1 MSPEMSAPKCFCS
14 GLLFGTHLLYNTL
27 LSPSPLHP
35 CSEKTMHHKLRCCRA
50 LLFCV
55 ALLASGTMLQAQGSA
70 QPHSSEV
77 TAEVP
82 ALKAFHT
89 VIYEIWHGAWP
100 KKDTEQLAA
109 LLPKVEAGVKSVAEA
124 ELPGILRERKAAWK
138 ENVLALQAI
147 AADYRDAVED
157 QDQQALLDVAEKLH
171 SQYERLVRVIRPPL
185 KELEEFHAVL
195 YVLYHYYM
203 PGDSLEQ
210 MKSSAASL
218 KEKMV
223 LLDKAVLPER
233 LKSKD
238 PAFSA
243 ARQKLSTSV
252 DALVSTAVSN
262 DMKSI
267 KSAVGMVHADYQTM
281 EKVFE

>member
-1 MSPEMSAPKCFCS
+1 
-14 GLLFGTHLLYNTL
+14 
-27 LSPSPLHP
+27 
-35 CSEKTMHHKLRCCRA
+35 MHHKPHCCLA
-50 LLFCV
+50 FLFCV
-55 ALLASGTMLQAQGSA
+55 ALLAGGTTLRAQGNA
-70 QPHSSEV
+70 QPHSPEV

-82 ALKAFHT
+82 ALKAFHP

-100 KKDTEQLAA
+100 KKDTAQLAA
-109 LLPKVEAGVKSVAEA
+109 LLPKVEAGVKNVAEA
-124 ELPGILRERKAAWK
+124 DLPGILRERKAAWK

-171 SQYERLVRVIRPPL
+171 SQYERLVRVIRPAL
-185 KELEEFHAVL
+185 QELEDFHAVL

-210 MKSSAASL
+210 MKTSAVAL
-218 KEKMV
+218 KEKMAV
-223 LLDKAVLPER
+223 LDKAVLPDR
-233 LKSKD
+233 LKSRES
-238 PAFSA
+238 AFFK
-243 ARQKLSTSV
+243 ARTKLSASV
-252 DALVSTAVSN
+252 DALVSTAFSN

-267 KSAVGMVHADYQTM
+267 KSAVGVVHTDYQAL